1 MANPNAAQSLYRL
14 TQHLRGLLKTMAGEE
29 SEPFHNIDPDYDGA
43 SLTEADIQELYT
55 LLVAATEQNER
66 YPGLEGRQDWAVE
79 RECEITRLEN
89 ENHELRR
96 ILGIDE
102 ASLTERGITVEHD
115 RVESVR
121 HSTFLSSSTRR
132 TTSNESYTSRLG
144 YWENSGQPTSPALQ
158 RPMDLQ
164 PGMRFGPQA
173 RRSGIFGAGQQRG
186 GFLGG
191 SGRGVSLAVASS
203 PSIWSSQSSNS
214 TPLADRQ
221 SNYTDDPLVWS

>member
-43 SLTEADIQELYT
+43 SMTEADIQELYT
-55 LLVAATEQNER
+55 LLASATEQNEG

-79 RECEITRLEN
+79 RECEITRLEQ

-96 ILGIDE
+96 ILEIDE
-102 ASLTERGITVEHD
+102 ASLTERSITVEHD
-115 RVESVR
+115 RVESGR

-132 TTSNESYTSRLG
+132 TASNESYTSRLG
-144 YWENSGQPTSPALQ
+144 YWENGGQPPTPALQ

-164 PGMRFGPQA
+164 PGMRFGLQA

-203 PSIWSSQSSNS
+203 PSIWNNQPSNA

-221 SNYTDDPLVWS
+221 SNYTDDPLVWN